1 MLAFQKQNFGQKRI
15 DDENPHRII
24 GNDKSSVQKYE
35 DTHAKL
41 RGHVTELDQK
51 ELHRLQNLIYG
62 QINLSRLST
71 ILQTVSEDLKKR
83 DKWYKQQAFDKVSNY
98 QD

>member
-41 RGHVTELDQK
+41 RGHVTEHDHK

-62 QINLSRLST
+62 QINLSRLSK
-71 ILQTVSEDLKKR
+71 ILQTVSEDLKTR